1 MAQALPH
8 SIIYGRYLVV
18 SPDHPLESCRQQARI
33 SKPDQS
39 AQLALSDRDLKLYF
53 PKYVSSNILSRKQ
66 QYDWLVDTYSRVSC
80 PAIFE
85 FEEDALVDKPVEKF
99 LPDDEEDSIEQDRV
113 DFIDDDN
120 VEDEDEV
127 LSQLATSVPVDIPLK
142 SMAKTWHDRYLD
154 SDDETGPRER
164 SKTVQFEKPHEL
176 AAKTY
181 QDVYLRNGLELDVP
195 MSVSTKKRIKA
206 YI

>member
-53 PKYVSSNILSRKQ
+53 PKYVSSNILSREQ

-99 LPDDEEDSIEQDRV
+99 LPDDEEDSIEQGEYNIYTWLSYCLME
-113 DFIDDDN
+113 DFLIITRCN
-120 VEDEDEV
+120 
-127 LSQLATSVPVDIPLK
+127 
-142 SMAKTWHDRYLD
+142 
-154 SDDETGPRER
+154 
-164 SKTVQFEKPHEL
+164 F
-176 AAKTY
+176 
-181 QDVYLRNGLELDVP
+181 
-195 MSVSTKKRIKA
+195 
-206 YI
+206 

>member
-8 SIIYGRYLVV
+8 STIYSRYLVAA
-18 SPDHPLESCRQQARI
+18 PDHPLVSCRQQARI
-33 SKPDQS
+33 SKPSELDQ
-39 AQLALSDRDLKLYF
+39 LVLSERDMKIYF
-53 PKYVSSNILSRKQ
+53 PKYLSSNISSREQ
-66 QYDWLVDTYSRVSC
+66 VHDWLVDTYSRVSC

-99 LPDDEEDSIEQDRV
+99 VFDDDEESEEQEKV

-120 VEDEDEV
+120 VEEEDEV
-127 LSQLATSVPVDIPLK
+127 LGQLATSVPVDIPLK

-154 SDDETGPRER
+154 SDDEQGPRER
-164 SKTVQFEKPHEL
+164 SKTIQFEKPHEL

>member
-8 SIIYGRYLVV
+8 STIYGRYLVV

>member
-33 SKPDQS
+33 SKPDQF

-164 SKTVQFEKPHEL
+164 SKTVVSVPSI
-176 AAKTY
+176 Y
-181 QDVYLRNGLELDVP
+181 QD
-195 MSVSTKKRIKA
+195 RI
-206 YI
+206 